1 MNKKILSVFLAL
13 AMLISSMSTALA
25 AKKNYDDEVDEA
37 GKNIYELWGGFE
49 NEGSLKMVTAPSSV
63 VTSIVK
69 GGAAGTR
76 SALKVDTQNAGSN
89 KDITILYPAVVG
101 ETYDVSFYVKTDT
114 EGSTQL
120 GLINSLTDGGW
131 AYFTIGT
138 MAVGTWTK
146 YTYTHVCT
154 GLNTKGEQ
162 TNGDGKIQFRFGGQ
176 STAKAGVYYIDEL
189 SVVPHGTVSA
199 DYSAVNKGYV
209 EGEEEVVEEVDTSVI
224 AEQTDIV
231 QFSDVTGHWAETTIE
246 TLASYDYVAGMGDGT
261 YSPNTQVT
269 RAQFIKM
276 VADLYGIL
284 APAYDGRFADVK
296 GDEWFAGYLMVA
308 DMLGLINDAMKA
320 DGNIYPDKAIT
331 REEAASIAAIVAKD
345 RGAVVNEANAT
356 SFTDDASI
364 SAWAKEGVKNAA
376 AYGMIKGY
384 DTGDYKPAANITRAE
399 AAQILFRVVE
409 IKSRMLI
416 YVDAQNGS
424 DKNDGTQTAPLKSIE
439 KARDLAATYTKTME
453 NDIRILMR
461 GRFKLNKTITFN
473 ETHSGANGYN
483 IIYTSW
489 GTEKPVVTMAEQV
502 TDFQLWDE
510 DLNIYRAY
518 VGKGTETRQAYF
530 NGKKGVRSR
539 SVGYLKNGEYVDKA
553 YWLCDNTELL
563 DFAHPE
569 ELDMVFHI
577 NWCNPRAMVAS
588 IEETSGGRV
597 LIRPSQPQYKFVA
610 VRVDF
615 ALGRPCTVPSYL
627 ENALELV
634 NEKGEWYLS
643 KTDGYLYYIP
653 RTGEDMSTMV
663 AEVPTGEWM
672 MNTKVSDYTTPWSNV
687 TFENIIFEGTTWMRP
702 TEKGGHADAQ
712 NNHIR
717 ENGDTAPGAAISFDK
732 CTNINFYNNRFQ
744 NMGITALELLDGAD
758 HCEIIGNRFDVI
770 SGTAIAIDEIDKGAQ
785 FARPDQRPVESY
797 VEYIKVN
804 NNYITNTAQDY
815 KSAAA
820 VSFAWPRYSEFNHN
834 EISYTSYSGFHG
846 SYGWSTYAKTGTVME
861 GVQTNYNY
869 VHDMFTD
876 RVYDGGG
883 WYTVGA
889 SAYKGDQK
897 KYINECFGNYF
908 TNSWTCAYIYP
919 DEGTTGWHYK
929 NNVVDASMVPYLEN
943 NLETAVEKEPW
954 FAHMHATTI
963 TNLVFEDNYSN
974 EGNDFAY
981 KYNWMNAQESEI
993 EPLNFFPGGQ
1003 PSSEAQAIIDNAGL
1017 EPEYAARWADELE
1030 GAHFLACDDRR
1041 QAPALNEPFDGGF
1054 LVLGHDFGK
1063 IYDISDYE
1071 IDIWCDDPEAISI
1084 DDNGMVTVHKKGI
1097 WEAEAVMTIGKHTY
1111 LKHLKYEAGDEIERL
1126 DFNVQNI
1133 TLVEGGYAQYSLTA
1147 YSTFG
1152 LTYDVTKDA
1161 KIDLKVE
1168 DESVVTLAIVPKYG
1182 DSKNK
1187 AVEITVVGAGETRI
1201 YGTLE
1206 YEGQVVEVDIPV
1218 KTIRYSNPEAANL
1231 PFTTNKNLQG
1241 GWKNPG
1247 SPVAGGGNKVTGSPN
1262 HWGGAVNNELIA
1274 FDMQVDPGNSWPSLV
1289 LCDNDQMG
1297 NYKENDCYMIGIK
1310 TDIIE
1315 LQRFNGGE
1323 RTMIFG
1329 DMSYQPIGGPGLPN
1343 LEGKKVIEYGKR
1355 YSIVVGAIKEGNA
1368 TRIVLNVNGKNV
1380 FDFYDTNDNRLD
1392 PTAKSF
1398 FAIYNP
1404 NSSGGGFTFWP
1415 YSGITDEADAE

>member
-25 AKKNYDDEVDEA
+25 AKKNYADEPDAA
-37 GKNIYELWGGFE
+37 GSNIYALWGGFE
-49 NEGSLKMVTAPSSV
+49 EDACLKMINKQSS
-63 VTSIVK
+63 SISTTIVR
-69 GGAAGTR
+69 GGAAGTKN
-76 SALKVDTQNAGSN
+76 ALKIDTTNAGSS
-89 KDITILYPAVVG
+89 KDVSIKFPSVVG
-101 ETYDVSFYVKTDT
+101 ETYDISFYLKTDT
-114 EGSTQL
+114 EGVSQCGVITSFA
-120 GLINSLTDGGW
+120 GNGW
-131 AYFTIGT
+131 NYFNPIPT

-146 YTYTHVCT
+146 YTLTYVCT
-154 GLNTKGEQ
+154 GIN
-162 TNGDGKIQFRFGGQ
+162 TNGVQTEGGGSLQFRFGGN
-176 STAKAGVYYIDEL
+176 SAAKAGIYYLDEIE
-189 SVVPHGTVSA
+189 VVPHGTVVA
-199 DYSAVNKGYV
+199 DYSVVNDGFAPSD
-209 EGEEEVVEEVDTSVI
+209 EEVEEIDTAVI

-276 VADLYGIL
+276 VADLYGII
-284 APAYDGRFADVK
+284 APEYDGRFADVK
-296 GDEWFAGYLMVA
+296 GDEWFAGYLMIA

-331 REEAASIAAIVAKD
+331 REEAATIAALVAKD
-345 RGAVVNEANAT
+345 RGAAVNENNAT
-356 SFTDDASI
+356 SFTDDAAI

-424 DKNDGTQTAPLKSIE
+424 DKNDGTQAAPLKSIE
-439 KARDLAATYTKTME
+439 KARDLAATYATSME

-473 ETHSGANGYN
+473 ENHSGANGYN

-502 TDFQLWDE
+502 TGFQLYDE
-510 DLNIYRAY
+510 ELNIYRAY

-530 NGKKGVRSR
+530 NGKKGIRSR

-563 DFAHPE
+563 DFEHPE

-577 NWCNPRAMVAS
+577 NWCNPRAMVAA
-588 IEETSGGRV
+588 IEETTDGRV

-672 MNTKVSDYTTPWSNV
+672 MNTSVSDYTTPWSNV

-702 TEKGGHADAQ
+702 TEVGGHADAQ

-717 ENGDTAPGAAISFDK
+717 ENGDSLTGAAISFDK

-744 NMGITALELLDGAD
+744 NMGVTALELLDGAD

-770 SGTAIAIDEIDKGAQ
+770 SASAISIDGHKLTAVCAD
-785 FARPDQRPVESY
+785 PNQRAPESY

-834 EISYTSYSGFHG
+834 EIAYTSYSGFHG
-846 SYGWSTYAKTGTVME
+846 SYGWASYANTGTVLE

-929 NNVVDASMVPYLEN
+929 NNVVDASMVHYLEN
-943 NLETAVEKEPW
+943 NLETAVERAPW

-963 TNLVFEDNYSN
+963 TNLVFENNFSS

-981 KYNWMNAQESEI
+981 QYGWMNAQESEI

-1003 PSSEAQAIIDNAGL
+1003 PGAEAQAIIDNAGL
-1017 EPEYAARWADELE
+1017 EPEYAARWADELS
-1030 GAHFLACDDRR
+1030 GAQFLACDDRR
-1041 QAPALNEPFDGGF
+1041 QAPDLNTPFDGGF

-1084 DDNGMVTVHKKGI
+1084 DDNGMVTVHKKGV

-1111 LKHLKYEAGDEIERL
+1111 LKHLKYEAGDEVERL
-1126 DFNVQNI
+1126 DFNAQNI
-1133 TLVEGGYAQYSLTA
+1133 AIVEGGTVQYSLNA
-1147 YSTFG
+1147 YTTFG

-1161 KIDLKVE
+1161 EINLKVE
-1168 DESVVTLAIVPKYG
+1168 DESVVKMAIVPKYG
-1182 DSKNK
+1182 DEKSK
-1187 AVEITVVGAGETRI
+1187 AIEISYVGEGETRI

-1206 YEGQVVEVDIPV
+1206 YEGIVVEVDIPA
-1218 KTIRYSNPEAANL
+1218 KTIKYSNPEAANL
-1231 PFTTNKNLQG
+1231 PFREIKLTS
-1241 GWKNPG
+1241 GWKNTP
-1247 SPVAGGGNKVTGSPN
+1247 SPVAGGGVNVTGSPN
-1262 HWGGAVNNELIA
+1262 HYGGNVSNELIA
-1274 FDMQVDPGNSWPSLV
+1274 FDMICNPGNTWPSLT

-1297 NYKENDCYMIGIK
+1297 SYKENDCYMIGIK
-1310 TDIIE
+1310 SDIIE

-1329 DMSYQPIGGPGLPN
+1329 DQSYQPIGGPGLPN
-1343 LEGKKVIEYGKR
+1343 LDGNKVIEYGKR
-1355 YSIVVGAIKEGNA
+1355 YSIVVGAIKEGDA

-1404 NSSGGGFTFWP
+1404 SSSGGGFVFYP
-1415 YSGITDEADAE
+1415 YTGITDAE